1 MLLNIKNIFRHR
13 TSVFWLFLP
22 VIILSFQD
30 GKMSRFLLITIISL
44 SICCLGQSQPE
55 KLIQLSGTIRNE
67 FLQPIQFA
75 HIVIL
80 NKNRGTISDLRG
92 MFSFVVE
99 PHDTVSFTAVGFKRV
114 ALIIPDTLTRYHLPV
129 DIYMETDTIWIE
141 EVIILPWKTYEEFRE
156 AFLNLELP
164 DNDLKRAY
172 RNIALIKTQMYI
184 ASDKPDPEMNYQYM
198 LKEQYNQLYS
208 KGQIPYYSI
217 FNPLRWVEFFKYL
230 EEGRFKNKNKK

>member
-1 MLLNIKNIFRHR
+1 MCR
-13 TSVFWLFLP
+13 S
-22 VIILSFQD
+22 
-30 GKMSRFLLITIISL
+30 LLIIIISL
-44 SICCLGQSQPE
+44 LICSLAQSQPE
-55 KLIQLSGTIRNE
+55 KLIQLSGVVKNE
-67 FLQPIQFA
+67 YLQPIQFA
-75 HIVIL
+75 HIVIK
-80 NKNRGTISDLRG
+80 NKNRGTISDMRG

-99 PHDTVSFTAVGFKRV
+99 PKDTVLFTAVGFKRV
-114 ALIIPDTLTRYHLPV
+114 ALVIPDTLTRYHLPV

-156 AFLNLELP
+156 AFLSLELP

-172 RNIALIKTQMYI
+172 RNIALIKTQMYM
-184 ASDKPDPEMNYQYM
+184 ASNKPDPEMNYQYM

-217 FNPLRWVEFFKYL
+217 FNPLRWAEFFKYI

>member
-1 MLLNIKNIFRHR
+1 MCR
-13 TSVFWLFLP
+13 S
-22 VIILSFQD
+22 
-30 GKMSRFLLITIISL
+30 LLIIIITLLICSL
-44 SICCLGQSQPE
+44 AQSQPE
-55 KLIQLSGTIRNE
+55 KLIQLSGVIRNE
-67 FLQPIQFA
+67 YLQPIQFA
-75 HIVIL
+75 HIVIK
-80 NKNRGTISDLRG
+80 NKNRGTISDMRG

-99 PHDTVSFTAVGFKRV
+99 PKDTVLFTAVGFKRV
-114 ALIIPDTLTRYHLPV
+114 ALVIPDTLTRYHLPV

-156 AFLNLELP
+156 AFLSLELP

-172 RNIALIKTQMYI
+172 RNIALIKTQMYMT
-184 ASDKPDPEMNYQYM
+184 SDIPDPEMNYQYM

-217 FNPLRWVEFFKYL
+217 FNPLRWVEFFKYI

>member
-1 MLLNIKNIFRHR
+1 MR
-13 TSVFWLFLP
+13 
-22 VIILSFQD
+22 
-30 GKMSRFLLITIISL
+30 RFLLITIISIL
-44 SICCLGQSQPE
+44 ICNLAHSQRE
-55 KLIQLSGTIRNE
+55 KLIQLSGVVRNE
-67 FLQPIQFA
+67 YLQPIQFA

-80 NKNRGTISDLRG
+80 NKNRGTISDLHG

-99 PHDTVSFTAVGFKRV
+99 PLDTVSFTAVGFKRV
-114 ALIIPDTLTRYHLPV
+114 ALVIPDTLTRYHLPV

-156 AFLNLELP
+156 AFLSLELP

-172 RNIALIKTQMYI
+172 RNIALIKTQMYY
-184 ASDKPDPEMNYQYM
+184 APDEPDPEMNYQYM

-217 FNPLRWVEFFKYL
+217 FNPLRWVEFFKYI
-230 EEGRFKNKNKK
+230 EEGRFKNKNKE

>member
-1 MLLNIKNIFRHR
+1 MCR
-13 TSVFWLFLP
+13 S
-22 VIILSFQD
+22 
-30 GKMSRFLLITIISL
+30 LLIIIISL
-44 SICCLGQSQPE
+44 LICSLAQSQPE
-55 KLIQLSGTIRNE
+55 KLIQLSGVVKNE
-67 FLQPIQFA
+67 YLQPIQFA
-75 HIVIL
+75 HIVIK
-80 NKNRGTISDLRG
+80 NKNRGTISDMRG

-99 PHDTVSFTAVGFKRV
+99 PKDTVLFTAVGFKRV
-114 ALIIPDTLTRYHLPV
+114 ALVIPDTLTRYHLPV

-156 AFLNLELP
+156 AFLSLELP

-172 RNIALIKTQMYI
+172 RNIALIKTQMYM
-184 ASDKPDPEMNYQYM
+184 ASNKPDPEMNYQYM

-217 FNPLRWVEFFKYL
+217 FNPLRWVEFFKYI